1 MSIADR
7 KQIGLTDDGKA
18 AVAMLTDR
26 LGWFAEAQ
34 EASRFAL
41 AYALRQGIGD
51 GSTSGAVET
60 RWSAD
65 GFDPTGEIRSVLRA
79 AYPENTTPVRLMEHL
94 IDEGLRLIQGK
105 LAAGHS
111 SPLDFF
117 DALDVS
123 PIAGGGIVD

>member
-1 MSIADR
+1 MSTTDR

-18 AVAMLTDR
+18 AVAVLTDR
-26 LGWFAEAQ
+26 LGWFSEAQ

-41 AYALRQGIGD
+41 AYAVRQGVAD
-51 GSTSGAVET
+51 GSSTGAVET

-79 AYPENTTPVRLMEHL
+79 AYPENTTPVRLMEYL
-94 IDEGLRLIQGK
+94 IDEGFRLIQSK
-105 LAAGHS
+105 LTAGYT

-117 DALDVS
+117 DPLDVS
-123 PIAGGGIVD
+123 PTLGS